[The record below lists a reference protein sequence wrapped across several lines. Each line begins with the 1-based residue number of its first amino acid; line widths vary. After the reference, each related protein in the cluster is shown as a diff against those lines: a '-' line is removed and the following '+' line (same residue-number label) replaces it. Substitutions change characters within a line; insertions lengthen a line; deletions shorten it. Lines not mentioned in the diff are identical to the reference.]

1 MLKIDNILIVG
12 NPETFHVG
20 AHFYKAAQN
29 IGLKAEIIDVRD
41 AFGNSRFFQSALWK
55 FGGKKPQKLNYF
67 GRKVVACCKER
78 GYSLLLAT
86 GMAPLDQKSLCA
98 LRHAGVQTI
107 NYLTDDPWNQAHR
120 SAWFLKAIKLYNN
133 VFTTRRS
140 NIFDLKKTGCTNI
153 NYCPFGYDNNKH
165 KNLLGTMSDFCG
177 ADIMFV
183 GGADSDR
190 IKIMDH
196 FVSNNFSLALFGGY
210 WNKTKGF
217 AKYSCGSADLLTLA
231 RYGQVAKIVICLVR
245 RANRDGHVMRSY
257 EAAASA
263 ACMLV
268 EDTMEH
274 REIFG
279 EDGECVVFFNS
290 NEQMILRA
298 RWLLDHPEER
308 LRLRHAVYRRIVLE
322 GKNTYT
328 NRLRTILKTVGV
340 KV

>member
-1 MLKIDNILIVG
+1 
-12 NPETFHVG
+12 
-20 AHFYKAAQN
+20 
-29 IGLKAEIIDVRD
+29 
-41 AFGNSRFFQSALWK
+41 
-55 FGGKKPQKLNYF
+55 
-67 GRKVVACCKER
+67 
-78 GYSLLLAT
+78 
-86 GMAPLDQKSLCA
+86 MAPLDQKSLCA

-107 NYLTDDPWNQAHR
+107 NYLTDDPWNRAHR
-120 SAWFLKAIKLYNN
+120 SAWFLKAIKVYNN

-140 NIFDLKKTGCTNI
+140 NIFDLKKTGCINI

-190 IKIMDH
+190 MKIMDH

-210 WNKTKGF
+210 WDKTKGF

-279 EDGECVVFFNS
+279 GDGECVVFFNC
-290 NEQMILRA
+290 NEQMISRA

-308 LRLRHAVYRRIVLE
+308 VRLRHAVYRRIVLE
-322 GKNTYT
+322 GKNTYSD
-328 NRLRTILKTVGV
+328 RLRTILETIGM